1 MESTSCLRFV
11 GGQGC
16 WGRSRTEYSVGCL
29 QGLRGEKDFDTCM
42 WYGAQRWAKPLCLL
56 LSQILYDFCDIT
68 KFDQLQVYRNF
79 LKKGKSRTL
88 WNHDIF
94 IKWAPRS
101 SALSFLWLSGNPTC
115 LTIVHLSYT
124 SKKHPS
130 RSRLHP
136 PMEWSSFGR
145 REFNCWH
152 LRTETSGWW
161 SRSEKTWLGG
171 VCFFGGDGAEGPVGK
186 KSSSMATCGSLWTIN
201 HWFPLIRPY

>member
-42 WYGAQRWAKPLCLL
+42 WYGTQRWAKPLCLL

-94 IKWAPRS
+94 IKWAPQS

-145 REFNCWH
+145 RELLAFEDRN
-152 LRTETSGWW
+152 LGVVVTVRENLAGRGVFFLGWW
-161 SRSEKTWLGG
+161 GRRA
-171 VCFFGGDGAEGPVGK
+171 CRK